1 MPTKVASLLDFIK
14 SLLIISSIILLKF
27 NVSQVQAQV
36 SSSDTEQI
44 TPITDNQLEI
54 VYLSFTLKDQENLER
69 TWSFL
74 KEKATSQVNAEIER
88 IRLEKERKKTQE
100 QLRQQTKTKLAKSKN
115 SNPQPVRITGDF
127 ESTIRSACNDYGCNP
142 EQLIRVMYCESGG
155 RSNAVN
161 GVYSGLF
168 QFHPNTFQANA
179 NRIGLTNADIWNPY
193 HQIQVAAWMFANG
206 QAWQWGCK

>member
-1 MPTKVASLLDFIK
+1 MPTKVASFLDFIK
-14 SLLIISSIILLKF
+14 FLLIISSIILLKF
-27 NVSQVQAQV
+27 NVSQVKAQV
-36 SSSDTEQI
+36 SSTDTEQI
-44 TPITDNQLEI
+44 TPIIDNQLEI

-88 IRLEKERKKTQE
+88 IRLEKERKKAQE

-127 ESTIRSACNDYGCNP
+127 ESIIRSACNTYGCNP

-168 QFHPNTFQANA
+168 QFHPNTFRANA
-179 NRIGLTNADIWNPY
+179 DRIGLANADIWNPH
-193 HQIQVAAWMFANG
+193 HQIQIAAWMFANG
-206 QAWQWGCK
+206 QAWQWECK

>member
-14 SLLIISSIILLKF
+14 SLLIISSIVLLKF

-36 SSSDTEQI
+36 SSTDTEQI
-44 TPITDNQLEI
+44 TPIIDNQLEI

-69 TWSFL
+69 IWSFL
-74 KEKATSQVNAEIER
+74 KEKATSQVNTEIER
-88 IRLEKERKKTQE
+88 IRLEEERKKTQE
-100 QLRQQTKTKLAKSKN
+100 QLRQQIKTKLAKSKN
-115 SNPQPVRITGDF
+115 SNPQPVRITGNF
-127 ESTIRSACNDYGCNP
+127 ESTIRSACNNYGCNP

-168 QFHPNTFQANA
+168 QFHPNTFRANA

-206 QAWQWGCK
+206 QAWQWECK